1 MRPVI
6 RAGRIA
12 PKSLHENRCS
22 MENTLRQAFASQ
34 RSAPNKR
41 LADMI
46 ARVEKK
52 YGIDS
57 AELDD
62 EALGWVSAAG
72 EQNYPLS
79 KKEDEDE

>member
-1 MRPVI
+1 ME
-6 RAGRIA
+6 RIVQ
-12 PKSLHENRCS
+12 R
-22 MENTLRQAFASQ
+22 AFASQ

-41 LADMI
+41 LADI
-46 ARVEKK
+46 SARVEKK

-72 EQNYPLS
+72 ESNNPLS

>member
-1 MRPVI
+1 
-6 RAGRIA
+6 
-12 PKSLHENRCS
+12 
-22 MENTLRQAFASQ
+22 MENTIQLAFVSQ
-34 RSAPNKR
+34 RNVPNKR
-41 LADMI
+41 LADI
-46 ARVEKK
+46 ISRVGKK

-79 KKEDEDE
+79 QKEDEDE

>member
-1 MRPVI
+1 MRQVI
-6 RAGRIA
+6 
-12 PKSLHENRCS
+12 
-22 MENTLRQAFASQ
+22 RQAFVSQ
-34 RSAPNKR
+34 RNAPNKR
-41 LADMI
+41 LADII

-62 EALGWVSAAG
+62 EALGLVSAAG
-72 EQNYPLS
+72 EQNIPLS

>member
-1 MRPVI
+1 ME
-6 RAGRIA
+6 RIV
-12 PKSLHENRCS
+12 
-22 MENTLRQAFASQ
+22 RQAFASQ
-34 RSAPNKR
+34 RSVPNKR
-41 LADMI
+41 LADII

-62 EALGWVSAAG
+62 EELGWVSAAG

>member
-1 MRPVI
+1 ME
-6 RAGRIA
+6 RIV
-12 PKSLHENRCS
+12 
-22 MENTLRQAFASQ
+22 RQAFASQ
-34 RSAPNKR
+34 RSSPNKR
-41 LADMI
+41 LADII

-62 EALGWVSAAG
+62 ESLGWVSAAG

>member
-1 MRPVI
+1 MRQVI
-6 RAGRIA
+6 R
-12 PKSLHENRCS
+12 
-22 MENTLRQAFASQ
+22 QAMASQ

-41 LADMI
+41 LADII

-62 EALGWVSAAG
+62 EALGLVSAAG

>member
-1 MRPVI
+1 ME
-6 RAGRIA
+6 RIV
-12 PKSLHENRCS
+12 
-22 MENTLRQAFASQ
+22 RQAFASQ

-41 LADMI
+41 RADMI

-52 YGIDS
+52 DGIDS

>member
-1 MRPVI
+1 
-6 RAGRIA
+6 
-12 PKSLHENRCS
+12 
-22 MENTLRQAFASQ
+22 MEKIVHLAFASQ

>member
-1 MRPVI
+1 M
-6 RAGRIA
+6 
-12 PKSLHENRCS
+12 
-22 MENTLRQAFASQ
+22 MENTIRQAFASQ
-34 RSAPNKR
+34 RSAPNKK
-41 LADMI
+41 LADII

-79 KKEDEDE
+79 IEEDEDE

>member
-1 MRPVI
+1 MEQL
-6 RAGRIA
+6 
-12 PKSLHENRCS
+12 LHK
-22 MENTLRQAFASQ
+22 AFDSQ

-41 LADMI
+41 LADII

-57 AELDD
+57 DEIDD
-62 EALGWVSAAG
+62 EWLGLVSAAG

-79 KKEDEDE
+79 QKEDEDE

>member
-1 MRPVI
+1 
-6 RAGRIA
+6 
-12 PKSLHENRCS
+12 
-22 MENTLRQAFASQ
+22 MEKIVHQAFASQ

-41 LADMI
+41 LADI
-46 ARVEKK
+46 ISRVEKK

-72 EQNYPLS
+72 EQIIPLS

>member
-1 MRPVI
+1 ME
-6 RAGRIA
+6 RI
-12 PKSLHENRCS
+12 
-22 MENTLRQAFASQ
+22 LRHAFSSQ

-41 LADMI
+41 LADII

-52 YGIDS
+52 YGTDS

-72 EQNYPLS
+72 EQNYPHYIE
-79 KKEDEDE
+79 EDEDE

>member
-1 MRPVI
+1 ME
-6 RAGRIA
+6 RIV
-12 PKSLHENRCS
+12 
-22 MENTLRQAFASQ
+22 RQAFAAQ
-34 RSAPNKR
+34 RNAPNKR

-46 ARVEKK
+46 ARVEKQ

-72 EQNYPLS
+72 EQNYPLFP
-79 KKEDEDE
+79 KEDEDE

>member
-1 MRPVI
+1 ME
-6 RAGRIA
+6 RIV
-12 PKSLHENRCS
+12 
-22 MENTLRQAFASQ
+22 RQAFAAQ
-34 RSAPNKR
+34 RNAPNKR

-52 YGIDS
+52 YGTDS

-72 EQNYPLS
+72 EQNYPLPQ
-79 KKEDEDE
+79 KEDEDE

>member
-1 MRPVI
+1 ME
-6 RAGRIA
+6 RIV
-12 PKSLHENRCS
+12 
-22 MENTLRQAFASQ
+22 RQAFASQ
-34 RSAPNKR
+34 RSAPNKK
-41 LADMI
+41 LADII

-79 KKEDEDE
+79 QKEDEDE

>member
-1 MRPVI
+1 ME
-6 RAGRIA
+6 
-12 PKSLHENRCS
+12 KLLHK
-22 MENTLRQAFASQ
+22 AFASQ

-46 ARVEKK
+46 SRVETK
-52 YGIDS
+52 YGVNS

-62 EALGWVSAAG
+62 EWLGLVSAAG
-72 EQNYPLS
+72 EPNNPLS

>member
-1 MRPVI
+1 ME
-6 RAGRIA
+6 RIV
-12 PKSLHENRCS
+12 
-22 MENTLRQAFASQ
+22 RQAFASQ
-34 RSAPNKR
+34 RSVPNKR

-46 ARVEKK
+46 ARVEKQ

-79 KKEDEDE
+79 QKEDEDE